1 MLEQVICE
9 HLQSNEALAA
19 KLAIYDGKPAVFDY
33 KEPVAD
39 DQKWQGEARYG
50 RIVFSLQIRDD
61 PTRTKCGSLAVDVLS
76 ESNTQSYK
84 DMEPIVRDLLD
95 GYFLSPMTK

>member
-50 RIVFSLQIRDD
+50 RIVFLCRSETIR
-61 PTRTKCGSLAVDVLS
+61 RGQNAEVW
-76 ESNTQSYK
+76 
-84 DMEPIVRDLLD
+84 R
-95 GYFLSPMTK
+95 

>member
-50 RIVFSLQIRDD
+50 RIVFFSADQRRSDAD
-61 PTRTKCGSLAVDVLS
+61 KMRKSGGRRS
-76 ESNTQSYK
+76 Q
-84 DMEPIVRDLLD
+84 
-95 GYFLSPMTK
+95 

>member
-9 HLQSNEALAA
+9 HLQSNEAL
-19 KLAIYDGKPAVFDY
+19 LLPNLPFTTESQRSLII

-84 DMEPIVRDLLD
+84 DMEPI
-95 GYFLSPMTK
+95 